1 MNRQL
6 WSYIGDVTALDAFPA
21 AVIKQNELIAI
32 HSANLIAGMYVMSNT
47 STVAVIANNVDFF
60 IFKCYQ
66 NPVQNF
72 SQK

>member
-21 AVIKQNELIAI
+21 AVIKQNELVAI
-32 HSANLIAGMYVMSNT
+32 HVMSNT
-47 STVAVIANNVDFF
+47 STVAVIANNMDFF